1 MGGLG
6 NHPRKGNVGQ
16 VVLVPSSS
24 DVAVRATASSK
35 ELEPVENG
43 VQPCRA
49 TAPEPNLLKLLAFG
63 PPGLGLGPLRGR
75 KVLASLVESEGV
87 QGELDVS
94 TETLKTG
101 RRGVNWRQGERRKRK
116 AHGVAE
122 AEERS
127 RPRVRLVNLGREAH
141 RSHSVENS
149 DSPAPHLVS
158 ERASVR
164 TSAAPKTKITRT

>member
-94 TETLKTG
+94 TENLKPGAGASIGG
-101 RRGVNWRQGERRKRK
+101 RGSGES
-116 AHGVAE
+116 G
-122 AEERS
+122 
-127 RPRVRLVNLGREAH
+127 RLTVLLKPKREA
-141 RSHSVENS
+141 V
-149 DSPAPHLVS
+149 LGCVL
-158 ERASVR
+158 
-164 TSAAPKTKITRT
+164 